1 MGVHIPLDHC
11 TVTQINMSGSV
22 STIKLN
28 DGAAIPWL
36 AWGNGTGN
44 AKKQALDAG
53 KQALQAG
60 IDHIDTAQIYTTEPE
75 TLQAIQET
83 KTPREKVWVTS
94 KIFKPEET
102 DEETIA
108 SIQSS
113 LDKLGG
119 TPELYLIHNPFLDN
133 PDRVLPT
140 WRILEKLKDE
150 GKLKSIGVS
159 NFRPKDLELILRE
172 GKHKPAVN
180 QLEFHPFVLKH
191 LEPVLKIQKEHGII
205 TESYG
210 PLTPTLRHPEKGG
223 GPLAPVLEKV
233 AEAVSKRAGKELDSN
248 AVLLLWCKAHDVVAV
263 TASANAER
271 IKGLAALAKLD
282 VNLTKEEVDEIDAE
296 GSEYHFRY
304 YTEHMTTDFP
314 EPDLPKDNIFHVE
327 RKRSS

>member
-83 KTPREKVWVTS
+83 KTPREKVRVTS

-191 LEPVLKIQKEHGII
+191 LEPVLKIQKELGII
-205 TESYG
+205 
-210 PLTPTLRHPEKGG
+210 
-223 GPLAPVLEKV
+223 
-233 AEAVSKRAGKELDSN
+233 

-296 GSEYHFRY
+296 GSKYHFRY
-304 YTEHMTTDFP
+304 YTEHMKTDFP